1 MKSGSVGVDRDEPV
15 VRASIA
21 SRYGF
26 NSDSG
31 DAEEVDSMSG
41 IDKYSIPSGVM

>member
-1 MKSGSVGVDRDEPV
+1 MKSGSVGVDRDGPV

-26 NSDSG
+26 NNDSG
-31 DAEEVDSMSG
+31 DAEEVDPLSG
-41 IDKYSIPSGVM
+41 IDRYNIPSAVI